1 MSGFPNKEI
10 TYKVF
15 NKSSKKEDLRCF
27 SLPRISS
34 LKQLEETIRN
44 ICKPKKD
51 FRIYWKNFNNKIPIE
66 CDEELKAAHEI
77 MMIKNC
83 RCRICRY
90 QSFRELGK
98 ESMNQVCSGSGNI
111 ILYIKYLKSE
121 SKFCLSL

>member
-51 FRIYWKNFNNKIPIE
+51 FRIYWENKIPME
-66 CDEELKAAHEI
+66 SDEELKAAHEI

-90 QSFRELGK
+90 QSFWELGK

>member
-1 MSGFPNKEI
+1 MSEFPNKQI

-90 QSFRELGK
+90 QSFREFGK

-121 SKFCLSL
+121 SKFCLNL